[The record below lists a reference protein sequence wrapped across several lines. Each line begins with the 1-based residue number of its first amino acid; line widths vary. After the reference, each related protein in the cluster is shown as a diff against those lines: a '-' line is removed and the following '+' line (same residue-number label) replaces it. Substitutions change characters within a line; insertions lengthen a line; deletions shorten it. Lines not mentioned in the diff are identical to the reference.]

1 MPDERFDSRP
11 TGEPRVPEASS
22 RCVTSLCHVDDQET
36 GFATASQPCPIGR
49 TPSAMSTV
57 LLTRWAEG
65 SCHADQEG
73 IAADPCGRVHTIV
86 AGKDG
91 RRRVLTPWPPLL
103 AARKEPLAQ
112 LLQPRACGG
121 YSIVTHRKFM

>member
-36 GFATASQPCPIGR
+36 GLATASQPCPIGR

-73 IAADPCGRVHTIV
+73 IAADPCARAHTIV
-86 AGKDG
+86 AREHGPHG
-91 RRRVLTPWPPLL
+91 SPTEANGTTATPPFT
-103 AARKEPLAQ
+103 ARASTRQ
-112 LLQPRACGG
+112 RG
-121 YSIVTHRKFM
+121 YPSK